1 MKFLTLYNKSHLLS
15 SSNVRRT
22 YILLFSLTIILITA
36 ISCSQSEEETQ
47 NNSSQNL
54 RMTFAVTDFSIGDNR
69 IAFAILDPQT
79 GVIFPK
85 SLEVSTYYLDSENP
99 NDKIQTLETQLRQ
112 WPNGKGVYTAEAE
125 FSETGKWGIG
135 INLFYN
141 DEYHKI
147 ATSIIVP
154 EKSQTPFIGS
164 KAPIVETKTST
175 SIDTV
180 SNITSA
186 LEPYMPLYKTSL
198 KESLESQMPTV
209 ILFATPAFCKT
220 GTCGPQLDVIK
231 DLSNEWSNKL
241 NFIHSEIYSN
251 PNEIKGDLSNA
262 KISEAAKEWNLPSEP
277 WTFVINESGV
287 IISKFEGFAT
297 KEEIEESIKTIL
309 N

>member
-1 MKFLTLYNKSHLLS
+1 MKFLMPYNKNQPLS
-15 SSNVRRT
+15 SYNIKRT
-22 YILLFSLTIILITA
+22 HILLLLLTIILITT
-36 ISCSQSEEETQ
+36 ISCSQPEKESQ
-47 NNSSQNL
+47 NNSPQKF
-54 RMTFAVTDFSIGDNR
+54 RMTFAVSDFNVGENR

-99 NDKIQTLETQLRQ
+99 NTKIQTLETNLRE
-112 WPNGKGVYTAEAE
+112 WPNGKGVYTAEAR

-135 INLFYN
+135 VNLFYN

-147 ATSIIVP
+147 STTITVP
-154 EKSQTPFIGS
+154 KESKTPTIGS
-164 KAPIVETKTST
+164 KAPIVETKTSN

-186 LEPYMPLYKTSL
+186 LNPHMPLYKISL
-198 KESLESQMPTV
+198 KESLESQKATV

-231 DLSNEWSNKL
+231 DLSNEWDEKF

-251 PNEIKGDLSNA
+251 PNEIEGDLSNA
-262 KISEAAKEWNLPSEP
+262 QISKAAKEWNLPSEP
-277 WTFVINESGV
+277 WTFIINESGI

-297 KEEIEESIKTIL
+297 KEEIEESIKYVL